1 MAQQV
6 KHRDGLAARLHD
18 ARHTAATM
26 LLAQGVPAR
35 VVMEILGHSTIA
47 VTQNIYGHVMPEAV
61 SAATAAVA
69 DLLWSE
75 PMATTVAP
83 QRPPKRT
90 SQQ

>member
-1 MAQQV
+1 M
-6 KHRDGLAARLHD
+6 LACTTRGTRPRRCSSRKEFRL
-18 ARHTAATM
+18 ASSWT
-26 LLAQGVPAR
+26 
-35 VVMEILGHSTIA
+35 ILGHFTIA